1 MRGQLVRFGLN
12 LADLVARSLPRGAAY
27 TLADLAGHA
36 WYRFAPARRG
46 LVSEGLARVCAATG
60 RPTSGR
66 RFDRMVRRA
75 FVSHARYYLEFLRA
89 PHYPDDRIDEMVRA
103 ENWEHWSEVMRG
115 GAVVVT
121 AHFGSFEPF
130 GHLVAARGISGVVP
144 VEEIK
149 PRELYEF
156 LLARRAAGGKG
167 VEAIPLSR
175 SRRPRVEALRG
186 GRMVALAADRD
197 LAGDGIEVE
206 LFGHP
211 TTLPAGPASLSLMTG
226 RPMMLATCTR
236 EGPERFVGRGWAVE
250 AELSGDRRADTVA
263 LTRALAA
270 RFEEAIALAPE
281 QWFALFQP
289 YWIDQ
294 RSPEAA

>member
-1 MRGQLVRFGLN
+1 MRGPLLRFGLN
-12 LADLVARSLPRGAAY
+12 LADLVARSLPRPAAY
-27 TLADLAGHA
+27 ALADLAGRA
-36 WYRFAPARRG
+36 WHRLATDRRG
-46 LVSEGLARVCAATG
+46 LVSASLARVCAATG

-66 RFDRMVRRA
+66 RFERLVRRA
-75 FVSHARYYLEFLRA
+75 FVSHAQYYLEFLRA
-89 PHYPDDRIDEMVRA
+89 PHYPDHRIGEIVRA
-103 ENWEHWSEVMRG
+103 ENWEHWAEVMRG

-130 GHLVAARGISGVVP
+130 GHLVAARGISAVVP
-144 VEEIK
+144 VEEIE

-156 LLARRAAGGKG
+156 LLARRGAGKG

-175 SRRPRVEALRG
+175 ARRPMIEALRA

-226 RPMMLATCTR
+226 RPLMLATCAR
-236 EGPERFVGRGWAVE
+236 EGQERFVGRGWAVE

-281 QWFALFQP
+281 QWFAIFQP
-289 YWIDQ
+289 IWLDQ
-294 RSPEAA
+294 RSPGAT